1 MTTIDKL
8 LAIVAVGLFCYG
20 PQAFAQFHDPRAL
33 DSDPLT
39 ATEQIAP
46 VLDGLGDHGFPV
58 TTDSA
63 ESQYFFN
70 QGLRLTYG
78 FNHSEALR
86 AFKEAIRLDP
96 NNAMAYWGWALTLG
110 PNINLPMQPYVVLQ
124 AYEAMSR
131 AVALNG
137 GVSPRER
144 AYIDALAVRYTDDP
158 EADRTPLDAAYADA
172 MAALHER
179 YPDDPDAATLY
190 AASLMNLSPWNYWRR
205 DGSPR
210 ADTRTVMNVL
220 EAAIAGNPG
229 HAGARHYY
237 IHVVEEER
245 ASLAEQA
252 ADELARLSPGAG
264 HLVHMPA
271 HIYMRIGRYA
281 DSYEANR
288 LASLADEGYIAQC
301 QAQGIY
307 PLLYYPHNVHFLTWS
322 AMYQGRAAASLTAA
336 RRVYAAIPANVEGD
350 GIRPFEQFVSQPLFV
365 MVRFGDWEGVLSES
379 RPPETAR
386 YWTGIWHY
394 ARGLASANMGDE
406 RSAESEL
413 DALRELADE
422 PGMDEYITGR
432 TDARSLLNIAVEILA
447 GEIAA
452 NSNSDQEAISHLE
465 RAVRMQEGL
474 VYSEPPEWYFPSR
487 HYLGAALLEAGY
499 AAEAA
504 VVYWTDLREHPEN
517 GYSLF
522 GLTAALKA
530 QGRDALAA
538 DAQSRFEAAWAEADV
553 ELTSSRY

>member
-1 MTTIDKL
+1 MTTIDRL
-8 LAIVAVGLFCYG
+8 LAVVSVGLCCYG
-20 PQAFAQFHDPRAL
+20 PQVIAQYHDPRAL
-33 DSDPLT
+33 DADPLT

-46 VLDGLGDHGFPV
+46 VLEGLGDHGFQV

-78 FNHSEALR
+78 FNHSEAMR
-86 AFKEAIRLDP
+86 AFKEAVRLDP

-131 AVALNG
+131 AVALSG
-137 GVSPRER
+137 SISPRER
-144 AYIDALAVRYTDDP
+144 AYIDALSVRYTDDLD
-158 EADRTPLDAAYADA
+158 ADRAPLDAAYADA

-179 YPDDPDAATLY
+179 YPDDPDAATLF
-190 AASLMNLSPWNYWRR
+190 AASLMNLSPWNYWQR

-220 EAAIAGNPG
+220 EAAIAEYPD

-237 IHVVEEER
+237 IHLVEEER
-245 ASLAEQA
+245 ALLAEQA
-252 ADELARLSPGAG
+252 ADELARLAPGAG

-322 AMYQGRAAASLTAA
+322 AMYQGRRAAALSAA
-336 RRVYAAIPANVEGD
+336 RRVYAAIPGNLEGE
-350 GIRPFEQFVSQPLFV
+350 GIRPYEQFVSQPLIV
-365 MVRFGDWEGVLSES
+365 MARFGDWEGVVTES
-379 RPPETAR
+379 RPPETAK

-394 ARGLASANMGDE
+394 ARGLARANMGDR
-406 RSAESEL
+406 RSAENEL
-413 DALRELADE
+413 DALRNLADE
-422 PGMDEYITGR
+422 PGMDDYITGR
-432 TDARSLLNIAVEILA
+432 SDAQSLLNIAVEILA

-452 NSNSDQEAISHLE
+452 NSNSNQAAISHLE
-465 RAVRMQEGL
+465 RAVRMQDGL
-474 VYSEPPEWYFPSR
+474 IYSEPPEWYFPSR

-499 AAEAA
+499 AAEAE
-504 VVYWTDLREHPEN
+504 VVYWADLREHPEN

-522 GLTAALKA
+522 GLTAALTA
-530 QGRDALAA
+530 QGQDALAA

-553 ELTSSRY
+553 ELTSSRF